1 MDSRSLLIFD
11 RKHNNNNNNKN
22 LLEKII
28 REQNKIQKK

>member
-11 RKHNNNNNNKN
+11 RKTYNNNNNNNKI

-28 REQNKIQKK
+28 RE